1 MEKNTKP
8 KLLLISAINPTPQNS
23 GGATRIKNTLKE
35 LSKQYQV
42 DFVTLDENNFKLKP
56 KSFSLFFSQRIPYWF
71 SPWYNPEL
79 KLHINN
85 LIKKNN
91 YDLIQIEF
99 TQLLYL
105 IDIIPKNIKSVF
117 VAHDI
122 SYISFYRRI
131 FEGNPNILKILFR
144 FTMFLEV
151 YFYEKHHLPK
161 FDTIVTVSEK
171 DKKTLKKNFPEKNIV
186 CFPNG
191 IEEIKLLKK
200 EKHKTINLGYIGS
213 FKHSPN
219 LNAVKYFFDKIAPML
234 DNNDI
239 DYKFYLAGN
248 NTQDQISQLTN
259 SRKLINLGTVKT
271 PEEFY
276 KQIDCLITPIFSG
289 SGSRIKI
296 LESLSF
302 GTPIISSPI
311 GAEGINIKT
320 DYLKIASTSEQYLDH
335 INNLPTDNSELSQKL
350 KPYLWQKIFSSYS
363 SKI

>member
-8 KLLLISAINPTPQNS
+8 KLLLISAISPNPQNS

-42 DFVTLDENNFKLKP
+42 DFVTFRDNDFQLKD
-56 KSFSLFFSQRIPYWF
+56 KSLPLFFSQGIPYWF

-99 TQLLYL
+99 SQLLYL
-105 IDIIPKNIKSVF
+105 SSIIPENIKSVF

-131 FEGNPNILKILFR
+131 FEGNPNILKLLFR
-144 FTMFLEV
+144 FIMFLQV
-151 YFYEKHHLPK
+151 YIYEKYYLPK

-171 DKKTLKKNFPEKNIV
+171 DKITLKKSFSNNNV
-186 CFPNG
+186 ACFPNG
-191 IEEIKLLKK
+191 IEEIKLLNKQK
-200 EKHKTINLGYIGS
+200 SITINLGYIGS

-219 LNAVKYFFDKIAPML
+219 LNAVKFFFDKIAPLL
-234 DNNDI
+234 DNQNI
-239 DYKFYLAGN
+239 KYKFYLAGN
-248 NTQDQISQLTN
+248 NTQDQISQITN
-259 SRKLINLGTVKT
+259 SNKLINLGIVKT
-271 PEEFY
+271 PQDFY
-276 KQIDCLITPIFSG
+276 KKIDCLITPIFSG

-320 DYLKIASTSEQYLDH
+320 DYLKIANSPEQYLNH
-335 INNLPTDNSELSQKL
+335 INNLPTDNSKLSQKL
-350 KPYLWQKIFSSYS
+350 KPYLWQIIFNSYS
-363 SKI
+363 NKI

>member
-1 MEKNTKP
+1 MEKNIKP
-8 KLLLISAINPTPQNS
+8 KLLLISAISPTPQNS

-42 DFVTLDENNFKLKP
+42 DFITFDENNFKLKP
-56 KSFSLFFSQRIPYWF
+56 KYLPLFFSQRIPYWF
-71 SPWYNPEL
+71 TPWYNPEL

-91 YDLIQIEF
+91 YDLIQVEF

-105 IDIIPKNIKSVF
+105 IDIIPKNIKTIF

-131 FEGNPNILKILFR
+131 FEGNANILKRIFR
-144 FTMFLEV
+144 FLMFLEI
-151 YFYEKHHLPK
+151 YIYENYYQPK
-161 FDTIVTVSEK
+161 FNSITTVSIK
-171 DKKTLKKNFPEKNIV
+171 DLETLKRKFPKQKII

-191 IEEIKLLKK
+191 IEKIKLLKK

-219 LNAVKYFFDKIAPML
+219 FNAVKYFFDKIAPIL
-234 DNNDI
+234 DNNNI

-248 NTQDQISQLTN
+248 NTQDQISQITTSN
-259 SRKLINLGTVKT
+259 KLINLGTVKT
-271 PEEFY
+271 PEDFY
-276 KQIDCLITPIFSG
+276 QKIDCLITPIFSG

-302 GTPIISSPI
+302 GTPTISSPV
-311 GAEGINIKT
+311 GAEGIDIKT
-320 DYLKIASTSEQYLDH
+320 DYLKIAKTPKQYLRH
-335 INNLPTDNSELSQKL
+335 IKNLPTDNSTLSQKL

-363 SKI
+363 NKI